1 LRNDRIEAPC
11 LFDGPINGERFHA
24 YVEQFLVP
32 TDPGALNGAKIRFRG
47 RWFCGVCRGSFSDK
61 EHTTMPN
68 AKFFVDPTLS
78 SAAGPYY
85 NLFPVEPTR
94 SDASSDWLTPNGKLV
109 FQKTQNLG
117 EWLAAIAKEA
127 QPGGDVVLVG
137 HGNRTGLHL
146 FIGDK
151 AQDVHLEL
159 EAADA
164 IRRNQEGNQSDEDT
178 AKILKMG
185 ADAYNRLK
193 GQIEKVQALGLDR
206 VDARACNIG
215 QDAVAMSAMQQFFNC
230 NTFCSPKILDSF
242 GVIMYGSFVTDPA
255 AFDKWVSKHAGA
267 EVAGSSPNRFG
278 FFQNLSKGVA
288 SESIAESAKG
298 AKDWADSKMPPGGNF
313 TGKNQLFYHALTDLK
328 KFVFAG
334 ESEFRNQLVEATKG
348 NVPLR
353 RVDIN
358 APLTR

>member
-1 LRNDRIEAPC
+1 
-11 LFDGPINGERFHA
+11 
-24 YVEQFLVP
+24 
-32 TDPGALNGAKIRFRG
+32 
-47 RWFCGVCRGSFSDK
+47 
-61 EHTTMPN
+61 MPN
-68 AKFFVDPTLS
+68 AKFFIDPTLS

-85 NLFPVEPTR
+85 NLFPVEPTP
-94 SDASSDWLTPNGKLV
+94 SGTSSDWLTPNGKLV
-109 FQKTQNLG
+109 FQKTQNLD
-117 EWLAAIAKEA
+117 EWLTAIAKEA
-127 QPGGDVVLVG
+127 PSGGDIVLVC
-137 HGNRTGLHL
+137 HGNTRGLKL
-146 FIGDK
+146 YIGEK
-151 AQDVHLEL
+151 GQDVHLEF

-164 IRRNQEGNQSDEDT
+164 IRLNLEGKSTDEDT
-178 AKILKMG
+178 AQILKMKP
-185 ADAYNRLK
+185 DAYSKLK
-193 GQIEKVQALGLDR
+193 GQIQKVQALGLDR

-242 GVIMYGSFVTDPA
+242 GVIIYGSFVTNPA
-255 AFDKWVSKHAGA
+255 AFDKWVSNHAGA

-298 AKDWADSKMPPGGNF
+298 AKDWADSKMPPGANF

-348 NVPLR
+348 NVPSR

>member
-1 LRNDRIEAPC
+1 LRNDPIEAPC

-193 GQIEKVQALGLDR
+193 GQIEKVQL
-206 VDARACNIG
+206 
-215 QDAVAMSAMQQFFNC
+215 
-230 NTFCSPKILDSF
+230 
-242 GVIMYGSFVTDPA
+242 
-255 AFDKWVSKHAGA
+255 WVSI
-267 EVAGSSPNRFG
+267 GSTLAPATSART
-278 FFQNLSKGVA
+278 LS
-288 SESIAESAKG
+288 
-298 AKDWADSKMPPGGNF
+298 
-313 TGKNQLFYHALTDLK
+313 
-328 KFVFAG
+328 
-334 ESEFRNQLVEATKG
+334 R
-348 NVPLR
+348 
-353 RVDIN
+353 
-358 APLTR
+358 